1 MPYKIKDIQLKTTQV
16 TNATISKCQKT
27 VKKQDF
33 FQRIKTAA
41 FIIIELYR
49 ITTCSLLI
57 VFIPQKCGNKICSIN
72 DNLVWDTTFYTGGL
86 ILNCFTL
93 FTFGPLYCLEIIR
106 EHIFIEN
113 LDVNNLLPNDNNDV
127 KKVVELL
134 PQQCRKKI
142 VTIDKCYQKYSYFV
156 ICVYLLNVALS
167 LKIIL
172 DKYIGN
178 QTISVFFTYM
188 LFILKKLY
196 NIYMISNTEKYI
208 FYSAYLKTN
217 VQYNDIDEI
226 YKKKLRYVNPK
237 ESENTVENIDTIKN
251 IKNIKNI
258 DTIENI
264 ENIEL

>member
-1 MPYKIKDIQLKTTQV
+1 MPYKIKDIQMKTEEA
-16 TNATISKCQKT
+16 TNVIISKCQKT

-33 FQRIKTAA
+33 FQRIKTVAV
-41 FIIIELYR
+41 IIIESYR
-49 ITTCSLLI
+49 ITTCSLLL
-57 VFIPQKCGNKICSIN
+57 VFIPQKCGNQICSIN
-72 DNLVWDTTFYTGGL
+72 DNLDWNTTFYSGCL
-86 ILNCFTL
+86 ILNFFTL

-106 EHIFIEN
+106 ENVLIQY

-127 KKVVELL
+127 KKVVKLL
-134 PQQCRKKI
+134 PQQYKKKI

-188 LFILKKLY
+188 IFILKKLY
-196 NIYMISNTEKYI
+196 NICMISNTDKYI
-208 FYSAYLKTN
+208 FYSAYLKGN
-217 VQYNDIDEI
+217 IQYNDIDEF
-226 YKKKLRYVNPK
+226 YKQNIRYVNPK
-237 ESENTVENIDTIKN
+237 ESENTVENGDT